1 MSNSVISLLFCLI
14 LSGCFAGADEHTE
27 PTVAERIPAAK
38 EQNPNKSNKDRS
50 GKIRAAADSFY
61 THDLIPAGFNGG
73 MLVAKNGS
81 IVFEAY
87 HGKERIDKPDLM
99 DSSSAI
105 HLASVSKTFTAM
117 AILKL
122 AEEGKLSLNDEAAL
136 HLKGFPYPG
145 VTIKNM
151 LNHRSGLPNYVHFM
165 EDPGTGMSRPVS
177 NQDILQYMSRNK
189 AKLSITRPDT
199 HFSYSNTNYAL
210 LALIIEKV
218 SGKTYAQY
226 LKETLF
232 RPLGMDNTFVFSTDK
247 ADYVIPSYDWRNR
260 QIAFSFLDAVYGD
273 KNIYSTPRDLLKWDQ
288 ALYTDQ
294 LFRKETL
301 DMAFAGYSFEKPGKR
316 NYGLGWRLYEFP
328 GGKKVIYH
336 NGWWHGNNV
345 VFSRLPQDSAT
356 IIVMGNKFTRRI
368 YEARKIYTAFEGYGR
383 ADDGD
388 E

>member
-1 MSNSVISLLFCLI
+1 
-14 LSGCFAGADEHTE
+14 
-27 PTVAERIPAAK
+27 
-38 EQNPNKSNKDRS
+38 
-50 GKIRAAADSFY
+50 
-61 THDLIPAGFNGG
+61 
-73 MLVAKNGS
+73 
-81 IVFEAY
+81 
-87 HGKERIDKPDLM
+87 
-99 DSSSAI
+99 
-105 HLASVSKTFTAM
+105 
-117 AILKL
+117 
-122 AEEGKLSLNDEAAL
+122 
-136 HLKGFPYPG
+136 
-145 VTIKNM
+145 
-151 LNHRSGLPNYVHFM
+151 
-165 EDPGTGMSRPVS
+165 
-177 NQDILQYMSRNK
+177 
-189 AKLSITRPDT
+189 
-199 HFSYSNTNYAL
+199 
-210 LALIIEKV
+210 
-218 SGKTYAQY
+218 
-226 LKETLF
+226 
-232 RPLGMDNTFVFSTDK
+232 MDNTFVFSTDK

>member
-1 MSNSVISLLFCLI
+1 
-14 LSGCFAGADEHTE
+14 
-27 PTVAERIPAAK
+27 
-38 EQNPNKSNKDRS
+38 
-50 GKIRAAADSFY
+50 
-61 THDLIPAGFNGG
+61 
-73 MLVAKNGS
+73 
-81 IVFEAY
+81 
-87 HGKERIDKPDLM
+87 M

-226 LKETLF
+226 LKETFF